1 MRPLRWKMRARF
13 LAAHQRKVVV
23 QWNVM
28 TEQDQPSEIAHRRQF
43 ADSPHGE
50 AAEELR
56 I

>member
-1 MRPLRWKMRARF
+1 MRPLRWKIRARF

-28 TEQDQPSEIAHRRQF
+28 TEQPSEIAHRRQF
-43 ADSPHGE
+43 ADSPDGA